1 MSWSS
6 WKKKEGIF
14 YHLFCPIFNIYVL
27 FQCIVYTYFY
37 LSKNVTSYTLL
48 LVFKIVEYLQCIL
61 NKQLVL
67 KIWFVIQISV
77 LSHLAIINNIKLET
91 REKKDFLNCK

>member
-37 LSKNVTSYTLL
+37 LSKNVT
-48 LVFKIVEYLQCIL
+48 
-61 NKQLVL
+61 
-67 KIWFVIQISV
+67 W
-77 LSHLAIINNIKLET
+77 
-91 REKKDFLNCK
+91 